1 MKKGNISIFVP
12 HLGCPSDCSFC
23 NQKTI
28 TGQCCQP
35 TGQDVKNAVETALK
49 YKDFEYEIA
58 FFGGSFTAIKREYMI
73 ELLSAAYEYVRRGK
87 VKGIRVSTRPDA
99 IDEDVLKILF
109 EYGVTSIELGAQSMV
124 ENVLEL
130 NKRGHS
136 AKSVVTASKM
146 IKDAGFSLG
155 LQMMTGL
162 YGDDDNGAV
171 YTASEFI
178 KIKPDTVRIYPT
190 VILKGTLLEK
200 YFNEG
205 IYKGQSVDEAVEIC
219 AKLVP
224 MFEKNGI
231 KVIRVGLHASEDV
244 KNSMVAGAYHEA
256 MGELVTSKILY
267 NKICKLEKGKYTV
280 YVNNKTYPKLIGQR
294 RSNISLLNSNG
305 YELKII
311 RDETV
316 KDNDLRFNNG
326 FKNS

>member
-35 TGQDVKNAVETALK
+35 TGEDVKNAVETALK
-49 YKDFEYEIA
+49 YNDFEYEIA
-58 FFGGSFTAIKREYMI
+58 FFGGSFTAIKRAYMI
-73 ELLSAAYEYVRRGK
+73 ELLSSAYEYVKRGK
-87 VKGIRVSTRPDA
+87 VSGIRVSTRPDA
-99 IDEDVLKILF
+99 IDEEILKILSD
-109 EYGVTSIELGAQSMV
+109 YGVTSIELGAQSMV
-124 ENVLEL
+124 ESVLEL

-136 AKSVVTASKM
+136 VQSVIDASRL

-162 YGDDDNGAV
+162 YGDNDDGAL
-171 YTASEFI
+171 YTAGEFI
-178 KIKPDTVRIYPT
+178 KLKPDTVRIYPT

-200 YFNEG
+200 YLSEG
-205 IYKGQSVDEAVEIC
+205 IYKGQSVDEAVNIC

-244 KNSMVAGAYHEA
+244 KNSMAGGAYHEA
-256 MGELVTSKILY
+256 MGELVASKILY
-267 NKICKLEKGKYTV
+267 NKINELEKGKYTV
-280 YVNNKTYPKLIGQR
+280 YVNNKTFPKLIGQK